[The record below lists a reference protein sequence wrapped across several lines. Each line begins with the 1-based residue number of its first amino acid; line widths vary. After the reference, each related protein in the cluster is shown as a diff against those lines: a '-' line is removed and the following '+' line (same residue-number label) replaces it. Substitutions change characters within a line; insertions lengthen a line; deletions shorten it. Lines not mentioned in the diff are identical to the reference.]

1 MLAQWTQGWWVWVIR
16 GIVAVFFGVI
26 ALIYP
31 APSLLLALLLF
42 GAYLQ
47 LDGLAAL
54 ALATSS
60 GLRDRAVWPLALVG
74 ILGLL
79 GGMVIML
86 WPDFSGRFLLLVL
99 GLCCLL
105 RGALELLH
113 ALHFRAWLRQVW
125 PLALAGLASSAF
137 GVLLLVK
144 PDIGTMTL
152 AWIFAGYVILTG
164 LCLII
169 SALRM
174 RDLEGNVLTSDAQT
188 NSWRN

>member
-1 MLAQWTQGWWVWVIR
+1 VWVIR

-31 APSLLLALLLF
+31 APSLLLGLLLF

-60 GLRDRAVWPLALVG
+60 GLHERTVWPLAALG

-79 GGMVIML
+79 GGMLIML
-86 WPDFSGRFLLLVL
+86 WPDFNGRVLMLVL
-99 GLCCLL
+99 GVCCLL
-105 RGALELLH
+105 RGGLELLH
-113 ALHFRAWLRQVW
+113 VLRSRLWLRHLW
-125 PLALAGLASSAF
+125 PLAVSGVASLSF
-137 GVLLLVK
+137 GVLLISRPTLS
-144 PDIGTMTL
+144 TSTL
-152 AWIFAGYVILTG
+152 AFAFAGYVTLAG
-164 LCLII
+164 ACLIS

-174 RDLEGNVLTSDAQT
+174 RGLEPNVLTSDAQPNT
-188 NSWRN
+188 